1 LPSWIDLIQLQ
12 GFARST
18 YPGVQNI
25 LGPRENGPLSA
36 PTAHSASKTESSLNP
51 QTNSPQTQTNDIGTT
66 EDPSP
71 EVEDPLAGM
80 NDKDR
85 FGLKGL
91 LAMLKGPY
99 PDQAALVSGID
110 ITSLGFDLNTTE

>member
-1 LPSWIDLIQLQ
+1 MPSALDL
-12 GFARST
+12 
-18 YPGVQNI
+18 
-25 LGPRENGPLSA
+25 REDGLLSV
-36 PTAHSASKTESSLNP
+36 PNTHSEPKPESSLLP
-51 QTNSPQTQTNDIGTT
+51 QTNSSQSQTADFGTA
-66 EDPSP
+66 EDPAP

-99 PDQAALVSGID
+99 PDQAALASGID
-110 ITSLGFDLNTTE
+110 ITTLGFDLNSTE

>member
-1 LPSWIDLIQLQ
+1 MPN
-12 GFARST
+12 
-18 YPGVQNI
+18 V
-25 LGPRENGPLSA
+25 LGLHENGPLSV
-36 PTAHSASKTESSLNP
+36 PNAHSASKLESHLYK
-51 QTNSPQTQTNDIGTT
+51 QTNSSKPQANDFATT
-66 EDPSP
+66 EDPTP

-99 PDQAALVSGID
+99 PDQAALASGID
-110 ITSLGFDLNTTE
+110 ITTLGFDLNTTE